1 MGPWRCRGVGVS
13 GTWPNRGCRRS
24 CLGREDFLDCVV
36 FYFDGDDHKVI
47 LMVIMALK
55 IVFREGYEGHA
66 TSVMKMGDVVDGLD
80 MVEVSLPGG

>member
-1 MGPWRCRGVGVS
+1 
-13 GTWPNRGCRRS
+13 
-24 CLGREDFLDCVV
+24 
-36 FYFDGDDHKVI
+36 
-47 LMVIMALK
+47 MVIMALK